1 MDGSDK
7 LNDLRKSNKVGVPEL
22 RKIGAFREHPLLRG
36 SSAWR
41 QKVGAQE
48 PAYCV
53 YIIASL

>member
-7 LNDLRKSNKVGVPEL
+7 LSDLRKSKKVGAPEL
-22 RKIGAFREHPLLRG
+22 RKVGAFREHPLLRG
-36 SSAWR
+36 SSAWGR
-41 QKVGAQE
+41 KVGAQE